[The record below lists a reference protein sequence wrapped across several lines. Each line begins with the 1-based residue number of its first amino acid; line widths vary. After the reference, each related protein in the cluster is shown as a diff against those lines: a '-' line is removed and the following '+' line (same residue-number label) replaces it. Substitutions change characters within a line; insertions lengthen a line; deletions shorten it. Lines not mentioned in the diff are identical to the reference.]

1 MAETRSALRSR
12 FFTRLGIS
20 TASTI
25 ATSRADECLNAA
37 VARLLSD
44 GAGGLASRVMIG
56 STWGSLSATITAHSA
71 KSSSITCGASSFITD
86 GVFEG
91 DIVTIGSNKYLVYE
105 VTSETVLDVGA
116 PILDAQT
123 GDITITRRAVKLP
136 SEGQVGSV
144 VNLAGSDNGRRLHPL
159 PMAIEA
165 GATDHAE
172 PNYFHQGYSDAHDA
186 SFISLWPA
194 PSAARRV
201 AVYQSKFNPK
211 ITADGTELEWPEPV
225 LDAVLEKMRSIWQTW
240 DGVADPV
247 AVGTTARAVQ
257 DTSDEMKNTASAKQ
271 VYKRG

>member
-1 MAETRSALRSR
+1 
-12 FFTRLGIS
+12 
-20 TASTI
+20 
-25 ATSRADECLNAA
+25 
-37 VARLLSD
+37 
-44 GAGGLASRVMIG
+44 
-56 STWGSLSATITAHSA
+56 
-71 KSSSITCGASSFITD
+71 
-86 GVFEG
+86 
-91 DIVTIGSNKYLVYE
+91 
-105 VTSETVLDVGA
+105 
-116 PILDAQT
+116 
-123 GDITITRRAVKLP
+123 
-136 SEGQVGSV
+136 
-144 VNLAGSDNGRRLHPL
+144 
-159 PMAIEA
+159 MAIEA

-240 DGVADPV
+240 DEVADPV